1 MKIVEIVR
9 DARNLAL
16 PIVFRVGSPIIEGGH
31 TVSEILYCR
40 DGYSSGTKGRRP
52 SYVVKFIDT
61 PEVRVFPETEIID
74 MAILPDEPGKGKKD
88 TTTIAEASI
97 ELPA

>member
-16 PIVFRVGSPIIEGGH
+16 PIIFRVGDPVVEGGH

-40 DGYSSGTKGRRP
+40 DGYSSGAKGRRP
-52 SYVVKFIDT
+52 SYVIKFIDT
-61 PEVRVFPETEIID
+61 PEVRVIPETEVFD
-74 MAILPDEPGKGKKD
+74 MAILPDEPTKGKKD
-88 TTTIAEASI
+88 DAAKSEANI
-97 ELPA
+97 DLPA